1 MVDIRTT
8 IEIGINDLVEGIIRQ
23 EPQWS
28 SDSNTRL
35 AKGIARQV
43 VECCHKVTHEYK
55 FTAVCV
61 LSKKTEVSP
70 VVDSACIWDSSTD
83 FYISVFKDTEEY
95 FCVLNLYASYIIN

>member
-61 LSKKTEVSP
+61 LSKKTEV
-70 VVDSACIWDSSTD
+70 
-83 FYISVFKDTEEY
+83 ISNNNKI
-95 FCVLNLYASYIIN
+95 NIIQTFFSRRCRFIAKFQISEKWCECQCTVR